1 MKSRNTTANYPGR
14 PSVNISV
21 ALIALGIVT
30 VGCTGTQGVQEQEQD
45 PATVYVP
52 SRQEPRTLAN
62 SLLNTKWKAM
72 SILGKPAGSA
82 DSTVEFRADGTVT
95 GNGGCNGYQGGVTLD
110 GNAIE
115 FGMLATTRMMC
126 APPVSGQE
134 IVFLEALG
142 MARSGEQSD
151 DILELFDAGN
161 EIVLQLTR
169 Q

>member
-1 MKSRNTTANYPGR
+1 
-14 PSVNISV
+14 
-21 ALIALGIVT
+21 
-30 VGCTGTQGVQEQEQD
+30 
-45 PATVYVP
+45 
-52 SRQEPRTLAN
+52 
-62 SLLNTKWKAM
+62 M

-95 GNGGCNGYQGGVTLD
+95 GNGGCNGYQGGVTLE